1 MQASA
6 GRKAHTP
13 KVSADGPR
21 TQRRPILDE
30 PTDEDYRDVPMGRRG
45 PLDRR
50 TAALARGGVVLMAAF
65 AFGPAAR
72 LSAQSFEGRL
82 LAIPDSASMRA
93 MSRDLTR
100 LPHMAGTPAQ
110 AVTRDYVIEKLRSWG
125 LQSWTKEYTVYLPQP
140 EIVAAWVIVR
150 PGAAAVPL
158 ALREPPVAGNP
169 VTRGPQVPPF
179 NGYTGDGD
187 VTADVVYVNY
197 GLIEDY
203 QTLDSL
209 GVSVRGKIA
218 VARYGR
224 SFRGIKAREAE
235 RHGATGLIIYS
246 DPQDDGYFRGDIYP
260 RGPMRPWG
268 GIQRGSV
275 LNVNGDPTTPGY
287 PSLPGARR
295 VPEESLPIP
304 RIPVLPMSYGNARR
318 LLEPLAGPSVPQAWQ
333 GALPFRYHVGPGPV
347 RARLRVQ
354 TERGARAM
362 HPIWDTFG
370 MVRGAR
376 YPDEWI
382 VVGAHR
388 DAWGPGA
395 RDNISGTVTVLE
407 AARAFAA
414 VARQGLRPARTVIF
428 ATWDA
433 EEWGLTGST
442 EWVEEMEDSL
452 LAHAVAYINE
462 DGTFSGSTFS
472 GAASPSLKPLIRE
485 AAKAVRDPRGPGTV
499 YEVWLRRNKGDTT
512 DLTLGNLGGG
522 SDFAGFYHHLGIP
535 AGGIG
540 FDAPDGIYHSMHDS
554 YDWMSRFGDP
564 GYRAHRAGTQL
575 VAVMA
580 ARLAN
585 AELLPYDY
593 VAFGTE
599 LTRLVSQLDS
609 GITRKQWAVSTQGL
623 KDALGRFTDAA
634 RALARAR
641 DSALTAADS
650 TRTSRANAA
659 LMQVERRLTRPEGLA
674 SRRWYR
680 SLQFA
685 SDVDNGYA
693 TMAFPSVNEAVRYAD
708 PATAERELADL
719 AARVDR
725 ARAALED
732 ATAALR

>member
-1 MQASA
+1 MS
-6 GRKAHTP
+6 P
-13 KVSADGPR
+13 L
-21 TQRRPILDE
+21 PIAVL
-30 PTDEDYRDVPMGRRG
+30 
-45 PLDRR
+45 
-50 TAALARGGVVLMAAF
+50 VVLLAQ
-65 AFGPAAR
+65 GPSPVLRSPPAAAERDFER
-72 LSAQSFEGRL
+72 LL
-82 LAIPDSASMRA
+82 LAIPDSASLRA

-110 AVTRDYVIEKLRSWG
+110 AVTRDYVVEKLRSWG
-125 LQSWTKEYTVYLPQP
+125 LESWTKEYTVYLPRP
-140 EIVAAWVIVR
+140 EIVAAWLIAR
-150 PGAAAVPL
+150 PGAVAVPL

-169 VTRGPQVPPF
+169 ATQGPQVPPF

-187 VTADVVYVNY
+187 VTGDVVYVNY

-209 GVSVRGKIA
+209 RVSVRGRIA

-246 DPQDDGYFRGDIYP
+246 DPQDDGYFRGDVYP

-304 RIPVLPMSYGNARR
+304 RIPVLPMSYGNAQR
-318 LLEPLAGPSVPQAWQ
+318 LLERLGGPSVPQAWQ
-333 GALPFRYHVGPGPV
+333 GALAFRYHVGPGGV
-347 RARLRVQ
+347 
-354 TERGARAM
+354 RAM

-382 VVGAHR
+382 IVGAHR

-414 VARQGLRPARTVIF
+414 VAGQGLRPARTVIF

-472 GAASPSLKPLIRE
+472 GAASPSLKPLVRE
-485 AAKAVRDPRGPGTV
+485 AAKAVPDPRGPGTV
-499 YEVWLRRNKGDTT
+499 YDVWLRRNKSDTA

-540 FDAPDGIYHSMHDS
+540 FDAPDGIYHSMYDS

-564 GYRAHRAGTQL
+564 GYRAHRAGAQL

-609 GITRKQWAVSTQGL
+609 GITRKQWTVSTQGL

-641 DSALTAADS
+641 DSALAITDS
-650 TRTSRANAA
+650 TRASRANAA
-659 LMQVERRLTRPEGLA
+659 LMQVERRLTRPQGLA

-693 TMAFPSVNEAVRYAD
+693 TMAFPSVNEAIRYAD

-719 AARVDR
+719 AARIDG